1 LWAAVQV
8 AVRDRIMAMKMD
20 AVAHEAD
27 VSKGRRLGYIP
38 SKDVLISAMLDH
50 SKAEHL
56 GQL

>member
-1 LWAAVQV
+1 
-8 AVRDRIMAMKMD
+8 MAMKMD